1 MSKLSKQFESTVAF
15 AQSADSGL
23 DMNNDQ
29 KLKLYALYKQ
39 ATEGDVTG
47 SKPGRLNVVGRTKY
61 TAREELKGMSSEQAM
76 QSYIDFV
83 DACKR

>member
-1 MSKLSKQFESTVAF
+1 MSKLSELFETTVAF

-29 KLKLYALYKQ
+29 KLRLYALYKQ

-61 TAREELKGMSSEQAM
+61 TAREALKGMTNEEAM

-83 DACKR
+83 DACKS